1 MKVTVKY
8 MPKSENQKQ
17 KLLYLLKFFYEETD
31 EAHTLTVNQIIDKL
45 EKNGISAARRSIYDD
60 IRTLQDFGIDI
71 VMKKSKTCEYF
82 LGSRLFEAAELKI
95 LIDSIQSSR
104 FITKKKSES
113 IIKRLKQLASKPQSR
128 KFSGQIF
135 IYDRIKSMNECILY
149 NVDTLHNAIAENRKI
164 IFKYF
169 DYDIKKQKIFRKNGE
184 SYFANPLALTFDN
197 ENYYLIAYNEKYEDY
212 VHYRVDKMTDI
223 EISKEKRIVPN
234 EKFNA
239 AEYVKPMFSMFD
251 GEVEYITAVFHISYL
266 NVIIDRFGDNVILR
280 ETEDEECFQATF
292 KAAVSSTFLSWII
305 GFGAGALILSPQ
317 WVADEVKNL
326 ALEAA
331 QMYEDD
337 T

>member
-1 MKVTVKY
+1 

-31 EAHTLTVNQIIDKL
+31 EEHTLTVNEIIAKL
-45 EKNGISAARRSIYDD
+45 EQNGISAARRSIYDD
-60 IRTLQDFGIDI
+60 IRVLQDFGIDI
-71 VMKKSKTCEYF
+71 VMRKSKTCEYF
-82 LGSRLFEAAELKI
+82 LASRLFETSELKI

-128 KFSGQIF
+128 KFSGQIY

-149 NVDTLHNAIAENRKI
+149 NVDTLHNAIAENRKVT
-164 IFKYF
+164 FRYF
-169 DYDIKKQKIFRKNGE
+169 DYNIKREKVFRKNGE
-184 SYFANPLALTFDN
+184 SYSVSPLALTFDN
-197 ENYYLIAYNEKYEDY
+197 ENYYLISYNDKYEDY
-212 VHYRVDKMTDI
+212 VHYRVDKMVDI
-223 EISKEKRIVPN
+223 EISKEKRIMPK

-251 GEVEYITAVFHISYL
+251 GEVEHITALFHISYL
-266 NVIIDRFGDNVILR
+266 NVIIDRFGDSVILR
-280 ETEDEECFQATF
+280 ETEDAECFQATF
-292 KAAVSSTFLSWII
+292 KAAISPNFLSWII

-317 WVADEVKNL
+317 WVADEVRNL

-331 QMYEDD
+331 GMYEND

>member
-1 MKVTVKY
+1 MHH

-31 EAHTLTVNQIIDKL
+31 EEHTLTVNQMIDKL
-45 EKNGISAARRSIYDD
+45 EQNGISAARRSIYDD
-60 IRTLQDFGIDI
+60 IRTLQDFGVDI
-71 VMKKSKTCEYF
+71 VMRKSKTCEYF
-82 LGSRLFEAAELKI
+82 LGSRLFETPELKI

-128 KFSGQIF
+128 KFSGQIY

-149 NVDTLHNAIAENRKI
+149 NVDTLHNAIAENRKVT
-164 IFKYF
+164 FRYF
-169 DYDIKKQKIFRKNGE
+169 DYNIKREKVFRKNGE
-184 SYFANPLALTFDN
+184 PYSANPLALTFDN
-197 ENYYLIAYNEKYEDY
+197 ENYYLISYNDKYEDY
-212 VHYRVDKMTDI
+212 VHYRVDKMVDI
-223 EISKEKRIVPN
+223 EISKEKRIMPK

-251 GEVEYITAVFHISYL
+251 GKVEHITALFHMSYL
-266 NVIIDRFGDNVILR
+266 NVIIDRFGNNVILR
-280 ETEDEECFQATF
+280 ETEDAECFQATF
-292 KAAVSSTFLSWII
+292 KAAVSPTFLSWII

-317 WVADEVKNL
+317 WVADEVRNL
-326 ALEAA
+326 ALEVTK
-331 QMYEDD
+331 MYGND

>member
-1 MKVTVKY
+1 

-31 EAHTLTVNQIIDKL
+31 ENHTLTVNEIIAKL
-45 EKNGISAARRSIYDD
+45 ERNGISAARRSIYDD

-71 VMKKSKTCEYF
+71 VMRKSKTCEYF
-82 LGSRLFEAAELKI
+82 LGSRLFETSELKI

-113 IIKRLKQLASKPQSR
+113 IIKRLKQLASKPQARS
-128 KFSGQIF
+128 FSGQIY

-149 NVDTLHNAIAENRKI
+149 NVDTIHNAIAENRKI
-164 IFKYF
+164 TFKYF
-169 DYDIKKQKIFRKNGE
+169 DYNIKREKVFRKNGE
-184 SYFANPLALTFDN
+184 LYSADPLALTFDN
-197 ENYYLIAYNEKYEDY
+197 ENYYLISYNHKYEDY

-223 EISKEKRIVPN
+223 KISSEKRIVS
-234 EKFNA
+234 EERFNA
-239 AEYVKPMFSMFD
+239 AEYVKPVFSMFD
-251 GEVEYITAVFHISYL
+251 GKVEHITALFHISYL

-280 ETEDEECFQATF
+280 ETEDKECFQATF
-292 KAAVSSTFLSWII
+292 RAAVSPTFLSWII
-305 GFGAGALILSPQ
+305 TFGRGAMIISPQ

-326 ALEAA
+326 ALETAE
-331 QMYEDD
+331 MYGS

>member
-1 MKVTVKY
+1 

-31 EAHTLTVNQIIDKL
+31 EQHTLTVNQMIDKL
-45 EKNGISAARRSIYDD
+45 EQNGISAARRSIYDD

-71 VMKKSKTCEYF
+71 VMRKSKTCEYF
-82 LGSRLFEAAELKI
+82 LGSRLFETSELKI
-95 LIDSIQSSR
+95 LIDSIQSSK

-128 KFSGQIF
+128 KFSGQIY
-135 IYDRIKSMNECILY
+135 IYDRIKAMNECILY
-149 NVDTLHNAIAENRKI
+149 NVDTLHNAIAENRKVT
-164 IFKYF
+164 FRYF
-169 DYDIKKQKIFRKNGE
+169 DYNIKREKVFRKNGE
-184 SYFANPLALTFDN
+184 PYSANPLALTFDN
-197 ENYYLIAYNEKYEDY
+197 ENYYLISYNDKYEDY
-212 VHYRVDKMTDI
+212 VHYRVDKMVDI
-223 EISKEKRIVPN
+223 EISKEKRIMPK

-251 GEVEYITAVFHISYL
+251 GEVEHITALFHISYL

-280 ETEDEECFQATF
+280 ETEDAECFQATF
-292 KAAVSSTFLSWII
+292 KAAVSPTFLSCII

-317 WVADEVKNL
+317 WVADEVRNL
-326 ALEAA
+326 ALEVTK
-331 QMYEDD
+331 MYGND

>member
-1 MKVTVKY
+1 

-31 EAHTLTVNQIIDKL
+31 EEHTLTVNQIIDKL
-45 EKNGISAARRSIYDD
+45 NQNGIAAARRSIYDD

-71 VMKKSKTCEYF
+71 VMRKSKTCEYF
-82 LGSRLFEAAELKI
+82 LASILFETSELKI

-128 KFSGQIF
+128 KFSGQIY

-149 NVDTLHNAIAENRKI
+149 NVDTLHNAIAENRKVT
-164 IFKYF
+164 FRYF
-169 DYDIKKQKIFRKNGE
+169 DYNIKREKVFRKNGE
-184 SYFANPLALTFDN
+184 FYSANPLALTFDN
-197 ENYYLIAYNEKYEDY
+197 ENYYLISYNDKYKDY
-212 VHYRVDKMTDI
+212 VHYRVDKMVDI
-223 EISKEKRIVPN
+223 EISKEKRIMPK

-251 GEVEYITAVFHISYL
+251 GEVEHITALFHISYL

-280 ETEDEECFQATF
+280 ETEDEEYFQATF
-292 KAAVSSTFLSWII
+292 KAAVSPNFLSWII

-326 ALEAA
+326 ALETAK
-331 QMYEDD
+331 MYEDD

>member
-1 MKVTVKY
+1 
-8 MPKSENQKQ
+8 MPRSENQKQ

-31 EAHTLTVNQIIDKL
+31 EEHTLTVNQIIDKL
-45 EKNGISAARRSIYDD
+45 NQNGIAAARRSIYDD

-71 VMKKSKTCEYF
+71 VMRKSKTCEYF
-82 LGSRLFEAAELKI
+82 LSSRLFETPELKI

-128 KFSGQIF
+128 KFSGQIY

-149 NVDTLHNAIAENRKI
+149 NVDTLHNAIAENRKVM
-164 IFKYF
+164 FRYF
-169 DYDIKKQKIFRKNGE
+169 DYNIKREKVFRKNGE
-184 SYFANPLALTFDN
+184 PYSANPLALTFDN
-197 ENYYLIAYNEKYEDY
+197 ENYYLISYNDKYEDY
-212 VHYRVDKMTDI
+212 VHYRVDKMVDI
-223 EISKEKRIVPN
+223 EISKEKRIMPK

-251 GEVEYITAVFHISYL
+251 GKVEHITALFHISYL
-266 NVIIDRFGDNVILR
+266 NVIIDRFGDNVTLR

-292 KAAVSSTFLSWII
+292 KAAVSPTFLSWII

-317 WVADEVKNL
+317 WVADEVKKL

-331 QMYEDD
+331 EMYENNI
-337 T
+337 

>member
-1 MKVTVKY
+1 

-31 EAHTLTVNQIIDKL
+31 EENTLTVNEIIAKL
-45 EKNGISAARRSIYDD
+45 EHNGISAARRSIYDD
-60 IRTLQDFGIDI
+60 ICTLQEFGIDI
-71 VMKKSKTCEYF
+71 VMRKSKTYEYF
-82 LGSRLFEAAELKI
+82 LASRLFETAELKI

-113 IIKRLKQLASKPQSR
+113 VIKKLKGLASKPQSR
-128 KFSGQIF
+128 KFSGQIY

-149 NVDTLHNAIAENRKI
+149 NVDTLHNAIAENKKI
-164 IFKYF
+164 TFQYF
-169 DYDIKKQKIFRKNGE
+169 DYNIKREKVFRKKGE
-184 SYFANPLALTFDN
+184 SYYTNPLALTFDN

-212 VHYRVDKMTDI
+212 IHYRVDKMTDI
-223 EISKEKRIVPN
+223 EVSTEKRVIPK

-251 GEVEYITAVFHISYL
+251 GKVEQITALFHISYL
-266 NVIIDRFGDNVILR
+266 NVIIDRFGDNVALR
-280 ETEDEECFQATF
+280 ETEDKECFQAIF
-292 KAAVSSTFLSWII
+292 QAAVSPTFLSWII

-331 QMYEDD
+331 EMYDD
-337 T
+337 NL